1 MSPSSYGVPDSS
13 EYPSA
18 ALVPESGTGM
28 TMSASAGCS
37 RASWRQRLSHG
48 VHVPPPEDRVGPC
61 EVHVFED
68 ALQALGGREGADR
81 VEARVRDDR
90 NLTGRDVA
98 LPPGLQQV
106 ERARLRGDDPGLAE
120 AAERERAE
128 AVRVADRVHRAGRED
143 QERVGAFHLAE
154 RVNDLVLE
162 RARRC

>member
-13 EYPSA
+13 EYPS
-18 ALVPESGTGM
+18 E
-28 TMSASAGCS
+28 
-37 RASWRQRLSHG
+37 
-48 VHVPPPEDRVGPC
+48 
-61 EVHVFED
+61 
-68 ALQALGGREGADR
+68 ALGGREGADR

-90 NLTGRDVA
+90 DLTGRDVA

-154 RVNDLVLE
+154 RVDDLVLE
-162 RARRC
+162 RARRCPGEEMEDHLGVRVRLKDRAVALHVP